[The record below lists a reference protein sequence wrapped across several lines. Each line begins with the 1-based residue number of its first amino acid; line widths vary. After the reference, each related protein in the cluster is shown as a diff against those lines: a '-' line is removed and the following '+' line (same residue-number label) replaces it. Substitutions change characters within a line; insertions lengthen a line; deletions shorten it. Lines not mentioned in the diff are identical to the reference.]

1 MRAMVISTST
11 GKTRWCSVSM
21 TERDFCGKG
30 LRFNWWRKSS
40 PANRL
45 MHHLV
50 VDELML
56 IPVKQDTNCD
66 CLTNR
71 GQRVFKFRN
80 NVLGL
85 SSWNILMM
93 DKRRSFLR
101 RQKVSIKGLESDNT
115 LTPSLPANTWDSLA
129 KLVQL
134 GSIEVLDFSEVL
146 SCNTSTVKVLSLIK
160 RLKKVTDS
168 TWAKLAAVV
177 EMLVSYYLPG
187 TSLAEPPGHRE

>member
-1 MRAMVISTST
+1 
-11 GKTRWCSVSM
+11 M

-30 LRFNWWRKSS
+30 GLRFNWCRKSS

-80 NVLGL
+80 DVLEL
-85 SSWNILMM
+85 SFWNILMM
-93 DKRRSFLR
+93 EKRRSLFP
-101 RQKVSIKGLESDNT
+101 SAKGFD
-115 LTPSLPANTWDSLA
+115 
-129 KLVQL
+129 
-134 GSIEVLDFSEVL
+134 
-146 SCNTSTVKVLSLIK
+146 K
-160 RLKKVTDS
+160 RT
-168 TWAKLAAVV
+168 
-177 EMLVSYYLPG
+177 
-187 TSLAEPPGHRE
+187 